1 VRAGSV
7 RARRVKFPQIFR
19 LVGTDYSLGFDSKR
33 AKAGARRDASHER
46 LLDQRDEEE
55 TRQIAPRFVP
65 SSSSSCWLAAAAG
78 SEVPYSCGK
87 ERPLKKKGISA
98 LRPLGSNE

>member
-1 VRAGSV
+1 MRAGSV

-33 AKAGARRDASHER
+33 AKASHER

-78 SEVPYSCGK
+78 SEVLYSCGK